1 MPSRRRLLSALAPHR
16 WVLEPALAVVLF
28 AAWFVTG
35 LPFDLAAALALVFY
49 CGAVALSRTLPA
61 VSLALVWVAVLL
73 ELTEQDAVHGAF
85 RVIAAIAVVAALV
98 GVAAHGGRVL
108 RWLDFASAVLLAP
121 AMAYLFTVR
130 GDLKFPQFGPV
141 IGGYYTSQGVGFVL
155 MSLLLAVIFVAG
167 WLLGFLVSRQ
177 RAAQAGAHPGAG
189 APHGASVLVWLA
201 SSGGAEVGED
211 DADRAQLVR
220 RLTRTELTADIL
232 GAVAFE
238 VFCLLVGQQDR
249 AAFVVLTVFAVAVAL
264 RRMSPAVAL
273 ALAWLAAVLQMT
285 TGNSILV
292 SDLGVLIVLYAT
304 AAYGDR
310 IVRAAG
316 LISAG
321 LGALVAALYLTV
333 TAAVA
338 QGYYDLLSSAIAS
351 VALQF
356 AFLFVVSATVLGL
369 SWVLGLLVRTWR
381 NARVARRARDAAEL
395 DRDRAVEDVVVE
407 QERTR
412 IARDMH
418 DVVAHSLAVVIA
430 QADGARYARQ
440 SDPDAVDEALATI
453 ASTARSALG
462 DVRVLL
468 AELRQS
474 GPTDPADPSR
484 PPGAHD
490 GPQPSLADLDLTVD
504 HIRSAGLPVELDRAE
519 GLEGLGSAQ
528 QLAAFRIV
536 QEALTNALRHG
547 DTGHPASVVLAPAPA
562 DRGPGL
568 VITVRN
574 TLRDTTLDPVTTGA
588 LPRIG
593 HGLPGMRERASLAGG
608 TLSAGPQDG
617 EFVVAAFLPGSGAGS
632 AAASGAGATA

>member
-1 MPSRRRLLSALAPHR
+1 MPSRRRLLSALAPYR
-16 WVLEPALAVVLF
+16 WVLEPALAVALF
-28 AAWFVTG
+28 GAWFVTG
-35 LPFDLAAALALVFY
+35 LPFELAAALALVFY
-49 CGAVALSRTLPA
+49 CGAVALSRILPA

-73 ELTEQDAVHGAF
+73 ELTEQESAHGAF
-85 RVIAAIAVVAALV
+85 RVIAAIAVVTALV
-98 GVAAHGGRVL
+98 GVAAHSGRVL
-108 RWLDFASAVLLAP
+108 RWVDFASAILLAP

-130 GDLKFPQFGPV
+130 GELKFPQFGPV
-141 IGGYYTSQGVGFVL
+141 IGGYYTSQGIGFLL

-167 WLLGFLVSRQ
+167 WLLGFLVARQ
-177 RAAQAGAHPGAG
+177 RAAQAGPGSDG
-189 APHGASVLVWLA
+189 SSVLVWLA
-201 SSGGAEVGED
+201 SSGGAEVVED
-211 DADRAQLVR
+211 DPDRAQLVR
-220 RLTRTELTADIL
+220 RLTRTQLTADII
-232 GAVAFE
+232 GAVVFE
-238 VFCLLVGQQDR
+238 VFCLVVGEQDR
-249 AAFVVLTVFAVAVAL
+249 TAFVVITVFAVAVAL

-273 ALAWLAAVLQMT
+273 SLAWLAAVVQMT
-285 TGNSILV
+285 TGHSILV

-356 AFLFVVSATVLGL
+356 AFLFVVSVTVLGL

-381 NARVARRARDAAEL
+381 NARVARRARQAAEL

-430 QADGARYARQ
+430 QADGARYARH
-440 SDPDAVDEALATI
+440 SDPDAVDEALSTI

-474 GPTDPADPSR
+474 HPADSAG
-484 PPGAHD
+484 GASGHD
-490 GPQPSLADLDLTVD
+490 GPQPSLADLDQTVE
-504 HIRSAGLPVELDRAE
+504 HIRSAGLDVT
-519 GLEGLGSAQ
+519 LERTTTGEALGSAQ

-547 DTGHPASVVLAPAPA
+547 DTAHPASVVLADAPEE
-562 DRGPGL
+562 RGQGL
-568 VITVRN
+568 IITVRN
-574 TLRDTTLDPVTTGA
+574 TMRDTTVEPTTTGS
-588 LPRIG
+588 LSRIG

-608 TLSAGPQDG
+608 SLTAGPDG
-617 EFVVAAFLPGSGAGS
+617 QEFVVSAFLPG
-632 AAASGAGATA
+632 AAA